1 MRPLNLN
8 DPDNMMETFMDA
20 IHHMD
25 LDDLAFLLAT
35 GKCELEIR
43 TQIAIHLNRRRELN
57 QTIAREWARHDLAI
71 FEFGRPAAIVE
82 GKAWLYSDAVK
93 EEKLMRGKNSIR
105 HGLEADIN
113 KMNETSEKYPDV
125 QSYITMLMFSIDV
138 SALDRVSYPKAEIKY
153 EGTHRQ
159 GLKKYGTL
167 EDLAGRGRSAIS
179 DLLSTYGIVKRFP
192 IKIGRYLGAPIEAD
206 FYLLKPSH

>member
-1 MRPLNLN
+1 
-8 DPDNMMETFMDA
+8 MEAFMDA
-20 IHHMD
+20 IHHVD

-43 TQIAIHLNRRRELN
+43 TQIAIHLNRKRELN

-93 EEKLMRGKNSIR
+93 DEKLNRGKRSIR
-105 HGLEADIN
+105 HGLEADIK
-113 KMNETSEKYPDV
+113 KMKETSEKYPDV

-138 SALDRVSYPKAEIKY
+138 TALDRASYPKAEIKY
-153 EGTHRQ
+153 ESTHRQ
-159 GLKKYGTL
+159 GMKKFGTL
-167 EDLAGRGRSAIS
+167 EDLAGRGRSAVS
-179 DLLSTYGIVKRFP
+179 DLLSTYGIVKRYP
-192 IKIGRYLGAPIEAD
+192 IKVGRYLDAPIEAD
-206 FYLLKPSH
+206 FYLLQPSM